1 MIMHRLYDIFSNY
14 FFNHVFFCFLCLI
27 LVNIQ
32 LQAREKTKAE
42 DVVATQLRARG
53 IPCTM
58 PKTAKKDRADS
69 RPDEMT
75 WIISCREATYKVTL
89 IPHIG
94 AKVDIVDPSDL
105 KSEAE
110 K

>member
-1 MIMHRLYDIFSNY
+1 MHYFRGIFSNY
-14 FFNHVFFCFLCLI
+14 FFNHIFCCFLCLTHA
-27 LVNIQ
+27 NTQ
-32 LQAREKTKAE
+32 SQAREKTKAE
-42 DVVATQLRARG
+42 DIVATQLRAQG

-75 WIISCREATYKVTL
+75 WLISCKEATYKVTL

-94 AKVDIVDPSDL
+94 AKVDVVDPSDF